1 MVLPKRWVIL
11 AWIMAVL
18 LLANSLVVLVNIF
31 RFPTPGI
38 RHIISFLSALG
49 LLSGLAFI
57 IPGVLQLL
65 SPRRS

>member
-31 RFPTPGI
+31 RFPTPGV
-38 RHIISFLSALG
+38 RHFISFLSALG
-49 LLSGLAFI
+49 LLAGLSFI
-57 IPGVLQLL
+57 IPGILQLF
-65 SPRRS
+65 SPRRG